1 MSKKV
6 QHIDIEIDKLTNSI
20 ENAFSG
26 DSFIREP
33 EGVDFVVDP
42 RPLKDWEKKQISDII
57 AHYKKTGEIKKIS
70 TQQKTKKGQSV

>member
-1 MSKKV
+1 MGLV
-6 QHIDIEIDKLTNSI
+6 
-20 ENAFSG
+20 
-26 DSFIREP
+26 REP

-70 TQQKTKKGQSV
+70 ATKRLKKGQTV

>member
-1 MSKKV
+1 MG
-6 QHIDIEIDKLTNSI
+6 L
-20 ENAFSG
+20 
-26 DSFIREP
+26 IREP

-70 TQQKTKKGQSV
+70 IPKKTKIGQTV

>member
-1 MSKKV
+1 MG
-6 QHIDIEIDKLTNSI
+6 L
-20 ENAFSG
+20 
-26 DSFIREP
+26 IREP